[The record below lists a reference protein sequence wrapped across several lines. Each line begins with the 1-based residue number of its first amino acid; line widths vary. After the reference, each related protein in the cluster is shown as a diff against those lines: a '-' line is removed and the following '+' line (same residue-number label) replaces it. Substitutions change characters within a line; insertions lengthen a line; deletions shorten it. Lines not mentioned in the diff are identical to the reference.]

1 MARRATKTI
10 HLNFVMRPTIA
21 QIDDA
26 ARIYSDLRLTSAA
39 PSQRS
44 IVLGLNEKIERSL
57 LKIFLTVVGLV
68 FLLGAGGYFSLSAFR
83 AWQVRRLLAE
93 ANALVNERDYKHAS
107 LDAQRALELSPENA
121 DAMRVIARSAE
132 SADLRRAIEF
142 WRRVTEL
149 SKNAEGDVTAWARCA
164 IRFGDANSASKA
176 LDAMPEPGRRTA
188 EYHALRSDAA
198 LVRHDLP
205 GYEKELLEAK
215 RIDPQNRKYE
225 LALATLHVAA
235 NDVATHEV
243 GLRELLDLCDDE
255 SFRRDATHRL
265 ADDALRHNE
274 ITRALDY
281 AGQLDRLPNRDFS
294 DRLLLLSILKAA
306 ADGETQSLLE
316 QLKKDVRDDP
326 TKVGALIGW
335 MNWQKM
341 SIEAVEWIKTLPP
354 TMLVKRAIPVNVADA
369 FIATSDWK
377 ALAEFC
383 RGTNWETSDY
393 MRNALAARALREL
406 GRAQESSQQWN
417 EAVARV
423 SARPEQI
430 FGLAELARKWGWQN
444 ETLDLWW
451 LAAKNP
457 TNTEKTLRMLYH
469 FYAARRDT
477 RELYRVLAHLEKAR
491 PSDRAVR
498 NNLAQ
503 ISLLLNLNAEGA
515 HRLAREVYE
524 QEPKNVDYAATY
536 AFSLYLEGDVKKAL
550 QIFARFSEAE
560 LERPQIAA
568 YYGVILASS
577 DDFSR
582 AAKFLDLGEKAD
594 LLPEE
599 RKLVE
604 KAQLTVVQ
612 R

>member
-1 MARRATKTI
+1 
-10 HLNFVMRPTIA
+10 MRPTIA

-26 ARIYSDLRLTSAA
+26 APIYSHPRLTSAA

-68 FLLGAGGYFSLSAFR
+68 LLLGAGGYFSLNAFR
-83 AWQVRRLLAE
+83 AWQVRQLLAE
-93 ANALVNERDYKHAS
+93 ANALVNEGDYKHAS
-107 LDAQRALELSPENA
+107 LDAQRVLELSPENA

-132 SADLRRAIEF
+132 SAGLRRAIEF

-149 SKNAEGDVTAWARCA
+149 SKNAEGDVAAWARCA
-164 IRFGDANSASKA
+164 LRFDDADSASRA
-176 LDAMPEPGRRTA
+176 LDTMSAPGKRTA
-188 EYHALRSDAA
+188 DYHALRSDAA
-198 LVRHDLP
+198 LIRHNLP
-205 GYEKELLEAK
+205 EYEKELLEAK
-215 RIDPQNRKYE
+215 RIDPQNKKYE

-243 GLRELLDLCDDE
+243 GVRELLDLCGDE

-265 ADDALRHNE
+265 ADDALRRNQ

-281 AGQLDRLPNRDFS
+281 AQKLDRLPNRDFS
-294 DRLLLLSILKAA
+294 DRLLLLSTLKAA
-306 ADGETQSLLE
+306 GDGETQSLLE
-316 QLKKDVRDDP
+316 QLKKDASDDP
-326 TKVGALIGW
+326 IKAGALIGW

-341 SIEAVEWIKTLPP
+341 SVEAAGWIKTLPP
-354 TMLVKRAIPVNVADA
+354 TMLVKRAVPVNVTDA
-369 FIATSDWK
+369 FIATSDWEGMAK
-377 ALAEFC
+377 FC
-383 RGTNWETSDY
+383 AGTKWETSDY

-406 GRAQESSQQWN
+406 GQAQESSQQWN
-417 EAVARV
+417 EAVAKMG
-423 SARPEQI
+423 ARPEQI

-444 ETLDLWW
+444 EALDLWW
-451 LAAKNP
+451 LAAKDP
-457 TNTEKTLRMLYH
+457 VNTEKTLRMLYD

-491 PSDRAVR
+491 PTDRAVR

-524 QEPKNVDYAATY
+524 QEPKNADYAATY
-536 AFSLYLEGDVKKAL
+536 AFSLYLQGDVKKAL
-550 QIFARFSEAE
+550 QILTGFSEAE

-568 YYGVILASS
+568 YYGVMLASS

-599 RKLVE
+599 KKLVE
-604 KAQLTVVQ
+604 KAQLTVAQ

>member
-1 MARRATKTI
+1 
-10 HLNFVMRPTIA
+10 
-21 QIDDA
+21 
-26 ARIYSDLRLTSAA
+26 LTSAA
-39 PSQRS
+39 SSQSS
-44 IVLGLNEKIERSL
+44 IVLGLNEQIERSL
-57 LKIFLTVVGLV
+57 LKIFLGVVGLV

-83 AWQVRRLLAE
+83 AWQVRRFLAE
-93 ANALVNERDYKHAS
+93 ANALVNEGDYKHAS
-107 LDAQRALELSPENA
+107 LDAQRALELSPGNA

-132 SADLRRAIEF
+132 SVGLRKAIEL

-164 IRFGDANSASKA
+164 IRFGDADSASKA
-176 LDAMPEPGRRTA
+176 LDAMPEPGRRMA

-198 LVRHDLP
+198 LVRHDLS
-205 GYEKELLEAK
+205 GYERELLEAR

-243 GLRELLDLCDDE
+243 GVRELLDLCGDE

-265 ADDALRHNE
+265 ADDALRRNQ

-281 AGQLDRLPNRDFS
+281 AGQLDRLPTPDFS
-294 DRLLLLSILKAA
+294 DRLLVLSILKAA
-306 ADGETQSLLE
+306 GDSETQSLLE
-316 QLKKDVRDDP
+316 QLKKDASDDP

-341 SIEAVEWIKTLPP
+341 SVEAVGWIKTLPLP
-354 TMLVKRAIPVNVADA
+354 MLVKRAIPVNVANA
-369 FIATSDWK
+369 FIATSDWEGLGK
-377 ALAEFC
+377 FC
-383 RGTNWETSDY
+383 SGTKWETSDY
-393 MRNALAARALREL
+393 MRNALTARALREL
-406 GRAQESSQQWN
+406 GQAQESSQQWN
-417 EAVARV
+417 EAVAKV

-444 ETLDLWW
+444 EALDLWW
-451 LAAKNP
+451 LAAKDP
-457 TNTEKTLRMLYH
+457 INTEKTLRMLYD
-469 FYAARRDT
+469 FYAARHDT

-491 PSDRAVR
+491 PADRAVR

-524 QEPKNVDYAATY
+524 QEPKNAEYAATY
-536 AFSLYLEGDVKKAL
+536 AFSLYLEGDVRKAL
-550 QIFARFSEAE
+550 QVFAGFSEAE

-568 YYGVILASS
+568 YYGIMLACNN
-577 DDFSR
+577 DFSR
-582 AAKFLDLGEKAD
+582 AAKFLDLSEKAT

-599 RKLVE
+599 KDLVE
-604 KAQLTVVQ
+604 KAQLTVAQ